1 MFCSPSYVLKDM
13 RKRIF
18 NIIQIGSKED
28 LPSRMFDLGITVVI
42 LLNIV
47 VTFMETFE
55 ELSELFDL
63 FRVIETVTVVIFC
76 IEYILR
82 IITADY
88 LYPEFSGV
96 KARLRFLVSFDGVV
110 DLLTILPF
118 MFLSG
123 FVAFRILRIV
133 RIFHLFRINA
143 HYDSFNV
150 ITLVLKDKWKQ
161 IGSSLVII
169 LVIMLSASL
178 GMYSVEHNAQP
189 EAFPNA
195 FSGMWWSVSALLTVG
210 YGDIYPI
217 TAIGK
222 VMAILIAFMGV
233 GVVAI
238 PTGIISAGFVEQFRL
253 KANSSNELKDIDRIG
268 EIVITGNHEFLGKKV
283 GELSEMK
290 DLEILLVRRD
300 ELSLFPTDNLI
311 LKKDDIVILKSD
323 RMNRNK
329 RQNKK

>member
-1 MFCSPSYVLKDM
+1 
-13 RKRIF
+13 
-18 NIIQIGSKED
+18 
-28 LPSRMFDLGITVVI
+28 MFDIGITAVI
-42 LLNIV
+42 LLNIL
-47 VTFMETFE
+47 VTFMETFD
-55 ELSELFDL
+55 ELSEF
-63 FRVIETVTVVIFC
+63 FEIFKVIETVTVIIFC

-88 LYPEFSGV
+88 LYPGESHG
-96 KARLRFLVSFDGVV
+96 KARLHFLISFDGVV

-123 FVAFRILRIV
+123 FIAFRILRIF

-143 HYDSFNV
+143 KYDSFNV
-150 ITLVLKDKWKQ
+150 ITIVLRERWKQ

-169 LVIMLSASL
+169 CVIMLAASL

-217 TAIGK
+217 TVIGK
-222 VMAILIAFMGV
+222 IMAIIIAFTGV

-238 PTGIISAGFVEQFRL
+238 PTGIISAGFVEQFSL
-253 KANSSNELKDIDRIG
+253 KTNSQKKLTDISEIGEIIITGEHEYLGKRIG
-268 EIVITGNHEFLGKKV
+268 ELTATN
-283 GELSEMK
+283 
-290 DLEILLVRRD
+290 DLKALLVLRGD
-300 ELSLFPTDNLI
+300 LSLFPTDNLVLQKNDI
-311 LKKDDIVILKSD
+311 LVLKSE
-323 RMNRNK
+323 RVEKKNNQKK
-329 RQNKK
+329 RGIR

>member
-1 MFCSPSYVLKDM
+1 M

-18 NIIQIGSKED
+18 NIIQIGNKDD
-28 LPSRMFDLGITVVI
+28 LPSRMFDIGITIVI
-42 LLNIV
+42 LLNIL

-55 ELSELFDL
+55 ELSDL
-63 FRVIETVTVVIFC
+63 FPAFKVIEIVTVIIFC

-82 IITADY
+82 ILTADY
-88 LYPEFSGV
+88 LYPGESHL
-96 KARLRFLVSFDGVV
+96 KARLHFLRSFDGVV

-123 FVAFRILRIV
+123 FIAFRILRIF

-143 HYDSFNV
+143 QYDSFNV
-150 ITLVLKDKWKQ
+150 ITLVLRDKWKQ

-169 LVIMLSASL
+169 IVIMLAASL

-189 EAFPNA
+189 EQFPNA

-210 YGDIYPI
+210 YGDVYPV
-217 TAIGK
+217 TVLGK
-222 VMAILIAFMGV
+222 IMGILIAFLGV

-253 KANSSNELKDIDRIG
+253 RSNSDKILSDADKIG
-268 EIVITGNHEFLGKKV
+268 EVLVTEGHEFMDKHIW
-283 GELSEMK
+283 ELTGGG
-290 DLEILLVRRD
+290 DVRILMVLRD
-300 ELSLFPTDNLI
+300 GLSIVPTDNLVVQ
-311 LKKDDIVILKSD
+311 KDDIVILRSE
-323 RMNRNK
+323 RVTRESGSQ
-329 RQNKK
+329 R